1 MVQQEEGNIYYKQI
15 VSGPS
20 GGIFKFAEA
29 WSSQRTLYKHLLQS
43 PTVQRVFRGDLLKA
57 LAYPNITV
65 EPNWGVSAPQ
75 IQSSAP
81 CTHILSITELSSPTM
96 PPHAAGTA
104 HAASRKSILA
114 STDTESLPMTSSVL
128 HKLRVL

>member
-1 MVQQEEGNIYYKQI
+1 MGILHSPENQRHTANAVSSRAGMVQQEEGNMYYKQI

-20 GGIFKFAEA
+20 GGVFKFAEA

-65 EPNWGVSAPQ
+65 EPNWRVSAPQ
-75 IQSSAP
+75 FQSSAH
-81 CTHILSITELSSPTM
+81 CTRIFCALPRILRPRCH
-96 PPHAAGTA
+96 P
-104 HAASRKSILA
+104 KQ
-114 STDTESLPMTSSVL
+114 VL
-128 HKLRVL
+128 HKLVVAC